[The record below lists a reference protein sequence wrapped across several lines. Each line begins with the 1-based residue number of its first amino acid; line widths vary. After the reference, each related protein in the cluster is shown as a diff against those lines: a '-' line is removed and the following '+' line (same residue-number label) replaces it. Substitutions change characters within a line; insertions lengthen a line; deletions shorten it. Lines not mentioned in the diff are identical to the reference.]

1 MAVIHV
7 TDKDFEEKALKS
19 LKPVVVDFSAE
30 WCMPC
35 KMMAPVF
42 EELSEEM
49 QEIVFVKADVD
60 GCQAA
65 AAMYNVMS
73 VPTLVLFKAG
83 EIKSQISG
91 AMQKPKLKQWIEEAV
106 K

>member
-7 TDKDFEEKALKS
+7 IENDFEEKVLKNS
-19 LKPVVVDFSAE
+19 KPVVVDFSAD

-35 KMMAPVF
+35 KMIAPLF
-42 EELSEEM
+42 EELSGEM
-49 QEIVFVKADVD
+49 QEVVFVKADVD
-60 GCQAA
+60 DCRAA

-73 VPTLVLFKAG
+73 VPTLILFKAG
-83 EIKSQISG
+83 EIKNQTSG
-91 AMQKPKLKQWIEEAV
+91 AMQKPKLKQWIEESI

>member
-7 TDKDFEEKALKS
+7 SDNDFEEKVLKNS
-19 LKPVVVDFSAE
+19 KPVVVDFGAE

-42 EELSEEM
+42 EELSGEM
-49 QEIVFVKADVD
+49 QEVIFVKADVD
-60 GCQAA
+60 DCHAS

-73 VPTLVLFKAG
+73 VPTLILFKTG
-83 EIKSQISG
+83 EIKNQISG
-91 AMQKPKLKQWIEEAV
+91 AIQKPKLKQWIEEAV